1 MENGAFDIAEQD
13 SDADGL
19 SDYYENLAIANGG
32 SATVFD
38 VYDSDGDGMG
48 DGWEVFIGL
57 DPLDGSDASLDADGD
72 GLSHYEEFIGRDKVA
87 ASFDYSRILT
97 DVFAGDWTYSWP
109 DDLWSVSSN
118 PETTPRNR
126 TPDGISDGLD
136 SDGDGMRDGWEVLY
150 ALNPNFDDSQEDTDN
165 DGWDHDQS
173 GLLENTESYTN
184 IEEYVGK
191 DGGAPVLS
199 TAGGLL
205 LSNGATFTGDHTNP
219 QDPDTDG
226 DSFLD
231 GREADVA
238 EGVLFGGSDPNDD
251 ESTLLLF
258 TGTLYSDNGS
268 NNLRVGISDDIVT
281 TANVANDIVSGTG
294 AVYQIIDVPTGNYI
308 VYAFEDQDSSGAWG
322 GTEPSLSLG
331 GHGNPTKDF
340 NFISFDTGS
349 PTVILDFDVPAAF
362 VDDSVAPSF
371 ADWGRSKALLEST

>member
-1 MENGAFDIAEQD
+1 
-13 SDADGL
+13 
-19 SDYYENLAIANGG
+19 
-32 SATVFD
+32 
-38 VYDSDGDGMG
+38 
-48 DGWEVFIGL
+48 
-57 DPLDGSDASLDADGD
+57 
-72 GLSHYEEFIGRDKVA
+72 
-87 ASFDYSRILT
+87 
-97 DVFAGDWTYSWP
+97 
-109 DDLWSVSSN
+109 
-118 PETTPRNR
+118 
-126 TPDGISDGLD
+126 
-136 SDGDGMRDGWEVLY
+136 MRDGWEVLY

-371 ADWGRSKALLEST
+371 ADWGKVEGLTGVNLDPEIDSDGDGIANFIEYASNTGPLNPDSKPSATFSFENTLGGLLEAEVPGHRLMMISHPWNGILAGNVVFEIQASDDLNKGWTKLSPGDGILHSLSLREDRIEAKILCSDVSRAKFTRFIFKEAN